1 MQGISSKSAQLTH
14 SLTHQDLETNA
25 AMPLINKKTDFLKE
39 FLDSLNDSE
48 RNDVKIVATD
58 GEIAANRSVLS
69 IKSQYF
75 RSMFSQNSTFVE
87 SETGAV
93 KMPYS
98 KAVLEKVV
106 LYLYSGVMDCQDMS
120 LKLLMDLIEVLDM
133 MNLSMECA
141 TVEGFTIDNIKK
153 GTFSLYFCLLC
164 LNDCS
169 KMGLTT
175 VGETLIVHLGQNFLP
190 ISQMEV
196 FEVGVLS
203 EEMIVTL
210 LEEKKEDKA
219 QTIFRFKTFSSWL
232 SANSMEDEV
241 KHHTLQSL
249 DFSHF
254 TSKELATEVRKS
266 GLYSTDQI
274 IERMQLLYEAKEEDL
289 EERRIECEQLK
300 KAKISQDGSFR
311 AKVLENDQMKKDLE
325 ERRIVC
331 EQLQNEKI
339 SQDEQLQKERN
350 QIKKDIKGIKKYIK
364 NFRYDPYNQLQ
375 HFPFPLP
382 HFPFTR

>member
-1 MQGISSKSAQLTH
+1 MFFFSVFLKYKCTLNSRQGISGKSAQLSN
-14 SLTHQDLETNA
+14 SLTHQDTNA
-25 AMPLINKKTDFLKE
+25 TMPLINKSNDFYKD

-58 GEIAANRSVLS
+58 GEIAANRTVLS

-133 MNLSMECA
+133 MNLSMESA

-153 GTFSLYFCLLC
+153 RKFLLSSCLLY

-175 VGETLIVHLGQNFLP
+175 VGETLIVHLGQNFLS

-219 QTIFRFKTFSSWL
+219 QTFFRFKIFSSWL
-232 SANSMEDEV
+232 SANSMEEEV
-241 KHHTLQSL
+241 KHETLQSL

-266 GLYSTDQI
+266 GLYSTDQVV
-274 IERMQLLYEAKEEDL
+274 ERMQLLYEVKAEDL
-289 EERRIECEQLK
+289 EERRIECEQLQKEKIFQDGCFRANLEARRIENDQLK
-300 KAKISQDGSFR
+300 KEKISQEE
-311 AKVLENDQMKKDLE
+311 KNDQMK
-325 ERRIVC
+325 R
-331 EQLQNEKI
+331 
-339 SQDEQLQKERN
+339 
-350 QIKKDIKGIKKYIK
+350 DIKRIK
-364 NFRYDPYNQLQ
+364 NYMCIHHGSWSDC
-375 HFPFPLP
+375 FPPDLLAKYA
-382 HFPFTR
+382 HH